1 MTSSLHFF
9 EEESSGAST
18 AKGPKVVNGREGEK
32 AHRERARDA
41 THPVSGMK
49 KDDVTM
55 EIAHDESIGSPLR
68 CKSSLADEMPRTGM
82 WGALRG
88 PMHPG
93 MHLWTNCMRR
103 LNAAKDKTIRSNDRS
118 VLSGQE
124 TDSQPANL
132 PGVPKR
138 FKSFVPLPIERK
150 SETLDVVARSDAS
163 IVPQAFPCK
172 QLSTFSANGRAV
184 AHEGKAQESN
194 GKLHGKSSHD
204 LNKDKSTGDQTTI
217 DRAEDVLDDL
227 AELETEDAH
236 KKSRRRH
243 PSHRKKEMAESD
255 VLLQPLAQKL
265 DEYYLLD
272 EGTLIEEDQ
281 LPAHQVGKFSMSVAK
296 QVALPDAM
304 ALMFHPIP
312 PRIVGGVQDRVHIK
326 KISCS
331 CKGSKRSSGGSGSVC
346 LKMYCDCFATGDYCS
361 EKCKCHA
368 SCYNNAAESS
378 VQPRTDAIV
387 EVLKKDQSAFRHAHA
402 KIAQLQKDRRIRLL
416 KTEVKT
422 AKPSLQNQ
430 SGNRPS
436 MATTL
441 PKPVDT
447 TSATYSPPVSVLTT
461 QLQPSYYAVP
471 LKVDNGSTALTGLSF
486 SLTHPRNRK
495 TKTKG
500 PQNTSLDLKE
510 GPRSTSNS
518 GSAIHKRSERE
529 ITETPV
535 ETFWKKETARTS
547 AFFQAMRAREDPAQ
561 KPWSWH
567 PFEETQKDAA
577 ARFITIKEDI
587 EGVKTVVTAAR
598 IDIMARFY
606 QENRLKRGY
615 AVETNEMD
623 SQLPDRSK
631 RNRSNNPD
639 DEAMILLQCDE
650 ALEPT
655 ESTFPS
661 VDDVQLKEMTI
672 LVAQDA
678 ALLQETSR
686 IVRRMTRELC
696 QRRSHVSA

>member
-1 MTSSLHFF
+1 
-9 EEESSGAST
+9 
-18 AKGPKVVNGREGEK
+18 
-32 AHRERARDA
+32 
-41 THPVSGMK
+41 
-49 KDDVTM
+49 
-55 EIAHDESIGSPLR
+55 
-68 CKSSLADEMPRTGM
+68 
-82 WGALRG
+82 
-88 PMHPG
+88 MHAG
-93 MHLWTNCMRR
+93 LHLWTNCMRCF
-103 LNAAKDKTIRSNDRS
+103 NAGKDKTIRTTDRS
-118 VLSGQE
+118 MIPGQE

-132 PGVPKR
+132 HGVPNR
-138 FKSFVPLPIERK
+138 FKSSVRQPIEPK
-150 SETLDVVARSDAS
+150 SKTLAVVARSDAPL
-163 IVPQAFPCK
+163 VPQELPCK
-172 QLSTFSANGRAV
+172 QVITFSANGRAV
-184 AHEGKAQESN
+184 AHEVNPDESN
-194 GKLHGKSSHD
+194 GESLSKFSHD
-204 LNKDKSTGDQTTI
+204 LSKDNANGDQTTI
-217 DRAEDVLDDL
+217 DLAEDVTEGL
-227 AELETEDAH
+227 AELEAEGTQ
-236 KKSRRRH
+236 KKCRGRYPSRR
-243 PSHRKKEMAESD
+243 KQELAESD
-255 VLLQPLAQKL
+255 FLLQPLAQKL

-281 LPAHQVGKFSMSVAK
+281 MQAHQVGKFSMSMAK
-296 QVALPDAM
+296 QAALPDAM
-304 ALMFHPIP
+304 SLMFHPIP

-326 KISCS
+326 KISCN
-331 CKGSKRSSGGSGSVC
+331 CKGSKRSSSGSGSVC
-346 LKMYCDCFATGDYCS
+346 LKLYCDCFATGDYCS

-422 AKPSLQNQ
+422 TKSSLQNQ

-441 PKPVDT
+441 PKPADT
-447 TSATYSPPVSVLTT
+447 KSVTNAPPVSVLTT

-495 TKTKG
+495 KKTKG
-500 PQNTSLDLKE
+500 PKNASLGHKE
-510 GPRSTSNS
+510 GPRSTGNS
-518 GSAIHKRSERE
+518 GSAIRKGSERE

-535 ETFWKKETARTS
+535 ETFWKKENARTS

-577 ARFITIKEDI
+577 ARFVTIKDDI

-615 AVETNEMD
+615 AAETNEMD
-623 SQLPDRSK
+623 IQFPDRSK
-631 RNRSNNPD
+631 RNRSNMPD
-639 DEAMILLQCDE
+639 DEALILLQCDE

-661 VDDVQLKEMTI
+661 VDDAQLKETTI
-672 LVAQDA
+672 LAAQDT

-686 IVRRMTRELC
+686 IIRRMTRELC